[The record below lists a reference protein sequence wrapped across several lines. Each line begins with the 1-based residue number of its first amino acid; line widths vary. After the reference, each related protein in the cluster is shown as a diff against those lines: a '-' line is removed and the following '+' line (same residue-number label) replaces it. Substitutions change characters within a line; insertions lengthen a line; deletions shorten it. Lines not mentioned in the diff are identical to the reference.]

1 MASFP
6 TVYKRVIA
14 HWRAIILLLILACV
28 VIRAA
33 HFDEFVRFDLILLAL
48 LLIFIASQ
56 IFWIGRILDLGVRLI
71 PGKPRRA
78 WLTIIAGLVYVF
90 FFTYSYPEWSVGHV
104 FHAADYRPQSMIIYA
119 VFWWWFVGS
128 LLACLLVI
136 AFGAADRAVRTAVW
150 VYRKVRTAIHRHP
163 AAVDAEA
170 ALLSPGRRRFLERT
184 AVLVSATPFIAVGYG
199 FLYERQKVEVV
210 RQRIRL
216 TRLPRAFEGF
226 RIAQLSDTHIGPFT
240 TADYI
245 RRCVAITNG
254 LKPDLIALTGDYVCW
269 DPEAEGEAVRALA
282 GLRAPHGVFG
292 CLGNHEAEVG
302 IEESITRLFAAQG
315 IRILRQERSLI
326 KRGDA
331 MLNLIGVDNTDPDRI
346 LTMAKGLVMP
356 GVVNILLEHYPGL
369 FDYGLGIDL
378 TLAGDIHGGGQLSL
392 DFVRPGLNL
401 SGLVGVPYIR
411 GRYENGGAQLYMNRG
426 IGITGFPIRLGAR
439 PEITLLELV
448 RGV

>member
-1 MASFP
+1 
-6 TVYKRVIA
+6 V
-14 HWRAIILLLILACV
+14 
-28 VIRAA
+28 AA
-33 HFDEFVRFDLILLAL
+33 
-48 LLIFIASQ
+48 
-56 IFWIGRILDLGVRLI
+56 
-71 PGKPRRA
+71 
-78 WLTIIAGLVYVF
+78 
-90 FFTYSYPEWSVGHV
+90 
-104 FHAADYRPQSMIIYA
+104 
-119 VFWWWFVGS
+119 
-128 LLACLLVI
+128 
-136 AFGAADRAVRTAVW
+136 
-150 VYRKVRTAIHRHP
+150 
-163 AAVDAEA
+163 
-170 ALLSPGRRRFLERT
+170 
-184 AVLVSATPFIAVGYG
+184 GYG
-199 FLYERQKVEVV
+199 LLYERQNVEVV
-210 RQRIRL
+210 RQRVRL
-216 TRLPRAFEGF
+216 ARLPKAFEGF
-226 RIAQLSDTHIGPFT
+226 HIAQLSDTHIGPFT

-245 RRCVAITNG
+245 RRCVTITNA

-269 DPEAEGEAVRALA
+269 DPEAQGEAVRVLA
-282 GLRAPHGVFG
+282 GLRAPYGVFG

-331 MLNLIGVDNTDPDRI
+331 MLNLVGVDNTDPDRI
-346 LTMAKGLVMP
+346 LTMIKGLVMP
-356 GVVNILLEHYPGL
+356 GTVNILLQHYPGL

-426 IGITGFPIRLGAR
+426 IGITGFPIRIGAR